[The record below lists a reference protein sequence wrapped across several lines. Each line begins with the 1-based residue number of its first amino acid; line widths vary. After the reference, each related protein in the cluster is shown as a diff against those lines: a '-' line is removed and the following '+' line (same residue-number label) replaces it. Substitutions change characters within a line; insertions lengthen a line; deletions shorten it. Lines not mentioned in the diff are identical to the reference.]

1 MSRSLAI
8 AIRNS
13 AFIVGLAVTAAGC
26 SNPIKN
32 SRSIT
37 IASTPSGAHVL
48 ASGVEIGVT
57 PLTIVPD
64 EVFTPRFVGF
74 SYRAAGTLNMKKNG
88 CETFT
93 EQVND
98 AVLSK
103 DINVNLICN
112 PRARTLPAK
121 TSTPQPV
128 HSTSIEQRL
137 RRLRQLHDQGLIS
150 DDEYRAIR
158 RRILSAL

>member
-1 MSRSLAI
+1 MSRSVAI
-8 AIRNS
+8 AICNS
-13 AFIVGLAVTAAGC
+13 AFIVGLAITVVGC

-64 EVFTPRFVGF
+64 EVFAPQFVGF
-74 SYRAAGTLNMKKNG
+74 SYRAVGTLNIKKNG
-88 CETFT
+88 CETFS

-103 DINVNLICN
+103 DINVKLVCDS
-112 PRARTLPAK
+112 RARTLPAK
-121 TSTPQPV
+121 TSTPHPAP
-128 HSTSIEQRL
+128 STSIEQRL
-137 RRLRQLHDQGLIS
+137 RRLQQLHDQGLIS
-150 DDEYRAIR
+150 DDEYRSIR
-158 RRILSAL
+158 KRILSAL